1 MDKGMSKVT
10 TKRSVRAR
18 GVKRVGM
25 IALSA
30 MMIAATLAPS
40 AVLAEN
46 SGGGN
51 LR

>member
-1 MDKGMSKVT
+1 MSKVT
-10 TKRSVRAR
+10 IKSSARVR

-30 MMIAATLAPS
+30 MMIAAAFVPT
-40 AVLAEN
+40 AVLAET

>member
-1 MDKGMSKVT
+1 MDKT
-10 TKRSVRAR
+10 TKKESTRSGGMKRF
-18 GVKRVGM
+18 GV

-30 MMIAATLAPS
+30 VMMAAAFVPT

-51 LR
+51 PR

>member
-1 MDKGMSKVT
+1 MSKVT
-10 TKRSVRAR
+10 IKRNARVR

-30 MMIAATLAPS
+30 VIMAAAFVPS